1 MWTVLPIFFTE
12 RQKNQDIQE
21 NKTTK
26 EFLKVRVRKVFI
38 MTTDV
43 VSVASLLTM
52 CVLGYCV
59 MKLCLAL
66 INAIE
71 RTVQAPELGAGEQI
85 VVRRAVDTRRG
96 LRRNSIEIPPALVH
110 RNAYNE
116 RRVSNSFKEE
126 TVSQSYLKF
135 YLSPN
140 QSTWRNG

>member
-1 MWTVLPIFFTE
+1 
-12 RQKNQDIQE
+12 
-21 NKTTK
+21 
-26 EFLKVRVRKVFI
+26 

-43 VSVASLLTM
+43 VIVASLIMM

-59 MKLCLAL
+59 MKICIAL

-71 RTVQAPELGAGEQI
+71 HTVQAPELGAGEQI
-85 VVRRAVDTRRG
+85 VVQRAVDTRRG
-96 LRRNSIEIPPALVH
+96 LRRNSIEIPPALVN

-135 YLSPN
+135 YLIPN

>member
-1 MWTVLPIFFTE
+1 
-12 RQKNQDIQE
+12 
-21 NKTTK
+21 
-26 EFLKVRVRKVFI
+26 

-43 VSVASLLTM
+43 VIVAPLIMM

-59 MKLCLAL
+59 MKICIAL

-71 RTVQAPELGAGEQI
+71 HTVQAPELGAGEQI
-85 VVRRAVDTRRG
+85 VVQRAVDTRRG
-96 LRRNSIEIPPALVH
+96 LRRNTIKIPPALVH

-135 YLSPN
+135 YLIPN

>member
-1 MWTVLPIFFTE
+1 
-12 RQKNQDIQE
+12 
-21 NKTTK
+21 
-26 EFLKVRVRKVFI
+26 

-43 VSVASLLTM
+43 VSVASLVMM

-96 LRRNSIEIPPALVH
+96 LRRNSIEIPLALVH
-110 RNAYNE
+110 RKVYNE
-116 RRVSNSFKEE
+116 RRVSNF
-126 TVSQSYLKF
+126 F
-135 YLSPN
+135 
-140 QSTWRNG
+140 

>member
-1 MWTVLPIFFTE
+1 
-12 RQKNQDIQE
+12 
-21 NKTTK
+21 
-26 EFLKVRVRKVFI
+26 

-43 VSVASLLTM
+43 VSVASLIMM

-96 LRRNSIEIPPALVH
+96 LRRNSIEIPLALVH
-110 RNAYNE
+110 RKVYNE
-116 RRVSNSFKEE
+116 RRVSNF
-126 TVSQSYLKF
+126 F
-135 YLSPN
+135 
-140 QSTWRNG
+140 

>member
-1 MWTVLPIFFTE
+1 
-12 RQKNQDIQE
+12 
-21 NKTTK
+21 
-26 EFLKVRVRKVFI
+26 

-43 VSVASLLTM
+43 VSVASLIMM

-71 RTVQAPELGAGEQI
+71 RIVQAPELGAGEQI
-85 VVRRAVDTRRG
+85 VVQRAVDTRRG

-135 YLSPN
+135 YLIPN